1 MSQDAHPFLR
11 IEILKFQISNNK
23 QPVDLSKVK
32 TEIEIKEKNQS
43 TQSCMSL
50 FFYSLNKNDFLFL
63 ISTNKKTGI

>member
-63 ISTNKKTGI
+63 IITNKKTGI